1 MKIFKDKH
9 CLKKEILFSKGISF
23 IPTMGN
29 LHEGHISLIREAKKF
44 NLKVLVSIYV
54 NPKQFNNKSDFKSYP
69 RKTKKDMK
77 LLRKLKIDYLYMPS
91 FKDVF
96 GFKTQNKIYLD
107 KSSKKLC
114 GKFRIGHFK
123 GVINVVNRFLE
134 IIKPKYLFLG
144 KKDYQQ
150 LFLIKKHIKKRKIN
164 TKIIEC
170 NTVRDKNGVACSSR
184 NSNLNTK
191 QLKIASKIYKLNLA
205 AKIKLKKRF
214 RFSILNKLKENLN
227 KVGIK
232 KLDYVEIYNIK
243 KFKKL
248 NKSSQN
254 FNIFIAYYL
263 GEVRLIDNI

>member
-9 CLKKEILFSKGISF
+9 SLKKEILYSKGISF

-29 LHEGHISLIREAKKF
+29 LHKGHISLIRKSKKF
-44 NLKVLVSIYV
+44 NLKILVSIYV
-54 NPKQFNNKSDFKSYP
+54 NPKQFNDKNDFKSYP

-91 FKDVF
+91 FKDIF

-107 KSSKKLC
+107 KSSKILC
-114 GKFRIGHFK
+114 GKFRIGHFE
-123 GVINVVNRFLE
+123 GVLNVINRFLE

-164 TKIIEC
+164 TQIIEC
-170 NTVRDKNGVACSSR
+170 NTLRDKNGVACSSR

-191 QLKIASKIYKLNLA
+191 QLKIASKIYKLNFA

-214 RFSILNKLKENLN
+214 HFSILDKLKEDIN
-227 KVGIK
+227 KAGIK
-232 KLDYVEIYNIK
+232 KLDYIEIYDNK
-243 KFKKL
+243 KFKKA
-248 NKSSQN
+248 NTSSQN

>member
-9 CLKKEILFSKGISF
+9 SLKKEILYSKGISF

-29 LHEGHISLIREAKKF
+29 LHKGHISLIRKSKKF
-44 NLKVLVSIYV
+44 NLKILVSIYV
-54 NPKQFNNKSDFKSYP
+54 NPKQFNNKHDFKSYP

-91 FKDVF
+91 FKDIF

-107 KSSKKLC
+107 KSSKILC
-114 GKFRIGHFK
+114 GKFRIGHFE
-123 GVINVVNRFLE
+123 GVLNVINRFLE

-164 TKIIEC
+164 TQIIEC
-170 NTVRDKNGVACSSR
+170 NTIRDKNGVACSSR

-191 QLKIASKIYKLNLA
+191 QLKIASKIYKLNFA

-214 RFSILNKLKENLN
+214 HFSILDKLKEDIN

-232 KLDYVEIYNIK
+232 KLDYIEIYDNK
-243 KFKKL
+243 KFKKA
-248 NKSSQN
+248 NTSSQN

-263 GEVRLIDNI
+263 GKVRLIDNI

>member
-9 CLKKEILFSKGISF
+9 RLKKEILYSKGISF

-29 LHEGHISLIREAKKF
+29 LHKGHISLIRKSKKF
-44 NLKVLVSIYV
+44 NLKILVSIYV
-54 NPKQFNNKSDFKSYP
+54 NPKQFNNKHDFKSYP

-91 FKDVF
+91 FKDIF

-107 KSSKKLC
+107 ESSKKLC
-114 GKFRIGHFK
+114 GKFRIGHFE
-123 GVINVVNRFLE
+123 GVLNVINRFLE

-164 TKIIEC
+164 TQIIEC
-170 NTVRDKNGVACSSR
+170 NTLRDKNGVACSSR

-191 QLKIASKIYKLNLA
+191 QLKIASKIYKLNFA

-214 RFSILNKLKENLN
+214 HFSILDKLKEDIN

-232 KLDYVEIYNIK
+232 KLDYIEIYDNK
-243 KFKKL
+243 KFKKA
-248 NKSSQN
+248 NTSSQN

-263 GEVRLIDNI
+263 GKVRLIDNI

>member
-9 CLKKEILFSKGISF
+9 RLKKEILYSKGISF

-29 LHEGHISLIREAKKF
+29 LHKGHISLIRKSKKF
-44 NLKVLVSIYV
+44 NLKILVSIYV
-54 NPKQFNNKSDFKSYP
+54 NPKQFNDKNDFKSYP

-91 FKDVF
+91 FKDIF

-107 KSSKKLC
+107 KSSKILC
-114 GKFRIGHFK
+114 GKFRIGHFE
-123 GVINVVNRFLE
+123 GVLNVINRFLE

-164 TKIIEC
+164 TQIIEC
-170 NTVRDKNGVACSSR
+170 NTLRDKNGVACSSR

-191 QLKIASKIYKLNLA
+191 QLKIASKIYKLNFA

-214 RFSILNKLKENLN
+214 HFSILDKLKEDIN

-232 KLDYVEIYNIK
+232 KLDYIEIYDNK
-243 KFKKL
+243 KFKKA
-248 NKSSQN
+248 NTSSQN
-254 FNIFIAYYL
+254 FNIIYC
-263 GEVRLIDNI
+263 II